1 MAVRQSLVGL
11 WEFRPLAAIPEKML
25 EPPIDGWDSTP
36 IRVPGY
42 WNSFPPS
49 VGGDWGAYD
58 HYRYPAHWNDA
69 PAAWYRY
76 RFRAERSL
84 ARRAARADGLPPQ
97 THLHF
102 AAVAGHSTVWLNGV
116 RLGENTDSFLPFAFD
131 VSAVLRPDGDNEL
144 CVLVTPPPQTDAGLW
159 LQPCGSWVGWN
170 LRGIWQ
176 GVYLEQLPQPAIVDV
191 FAQPS
196 FRQQRLTLAV
206 TLAPTAEPLDVKLAA
221 VIADERGPAL
231 RLGTVEARTTP
242 TGETV
247 ATLYATW
254 PGVRCWSPEDP
265 YRYHALVDL
274 RIDGR
279 TVHRR
284 SIRFGF
290 RELWIDGTRLLLN
303 GRPIRLL
310 GDSWHYM
317 GVAQQNP
324 AYARAWF
331 DFAKETGVNA
341 IRTHAMPYPPCYFD
355 VADEMG
361 MLLIDE
367 SAIYGSAGTLA
378 YAEPRFWDACRDHVR
393 RLVRRDRNHPSVVFW
408 SACNETVW
416 KGGAGIYPELL
427 SLAEVARQEDPTRF
441 VSFDEN
447 DCDLGGGA
455 RLHAGHYGTPE
466 HWDRAW
472 RRDRPLV
479 LHEFSALYH
488 GGPENACPFG
498 GEEVYADYNARL
510 EATGRDAADMFMRL
524 RALGAVSITPWNLNW
539 YCLTQLP
546 GVEVLAAEAEPQAS
560 TDSLPFAGAGRG
572 KVEPPADESWQAMPY
587 APVAPP
593 IENLSF
599 DRLGDRALTLNYGQL
614 PDAPPWLPNAA
625 YAPLAACY
633 RRQCLFAPRLPR
645 QGFAGETINIHT
657 WVFNDTG
664 TALTA
669 EVAATVELTVLPSEQ
684 GGVVTPHPLRE
695 GLGEGS
701 AATEDGS
708 AAVAP
713 DSSAISP
720 HPALPIE
727 GGGVVTPLPPRGG
740 LGEGPAAAPA
750 TERIPLDPCQS
761 AQPTLTVTLP
771 AVAAHRVA
779 TLVLTLR
786 DAQTHALLDAVR
798 TPLHL
803 HPRPDREPP
812 SNVWVFGGAAEVLT
826 LVRHC
831 GWIPLADDV
840 LHICFEDPTSTL
852 VLAGPHEGRP
862 LARWLEQPELDRWL
876 RAGGRLVVLPEGVA
890 DDPAS
895 PLSPIRR
902 SYERVHFRDARCP
915 LLAGLTE
922 DHLCDWGQDGVTAR
936 QVFERPTTG
945 PALTPL
951 EIADASAGLAYAP
964 LVVAPRGAGAVIVTG
979 LDLLPRLADT
989 PAAGILLRQLATA
1002 PLQPA
1007 EQEQGHAPG
1016 SLLWVSGDQPAQLDA
1031 PQHSSDALR
1040 ARLEAG
1046 GTVLI
1051 ERLTPETVAAWSAR
1065 LDLAL
1070 DLVDDVCFNVARAAV
1085 DHPLLA
1091 SLNNFDFCWVD
1102 RDEKQPIVQHTLRV
1116 EHPDAVTL
1124 LTTVATRWEGY
1135 QTAHEQHKAALMSRR
1150 MEHFAGPRAAAVVI
1164 PHGRGR
1170 IVLSQL
1176 CLHEAHGRF
1185 HSRAQRIRARW
1196 LAALGAP
1203 IDDATSPLAP
1213 RPATPL
1219 RADGYVGAWLILG
1232 PFAEAP
1238 SHPLDHAF
1246 VDEAA
1251 LQPRPGATAGGH
1263 AWRPFTSAFQHN
1275 DLSGFFGD
1283 LPPRDRVAYAAVYLH
1298 AAQDRSVLLDA
1309 PDMLALLVGSDG
1321 GNAVWLNGQRVGRH
1335 DFVRELVLDN
1345 DRVENLPLR
1354 QGWNLL
1360 VLKLHNH
1367 SGAWRFSARL
1377 ATSTGGV
1384 ASDLHA
1390 QTAPPG

>member
-1 MAVRQSLVGL
+1 MPAMAVRQSLVGL
-11 WEFRPLAAIPEKML
+11 WDFRPLAAVPEKML
-25 EPPIDGWDSTP
+25 EPPPDGWDSTP

-42 WNSFPPS
+42 WNNFPPA

-58 HYRYPAHWNDA
+58 HYRYPARWNDA

-76 RFRAERSL
+76 RFRVERTL
-84 ARRAARADGLPPQ
+84 ARGAARADGFAPR

-102 AAVAGHSTVWLNGV
+102 AAVAGHATVWLNGV

-131 VSAVLRPDGDNEL
+131 VSAALRADGDNEL

-159 LQPCGSWVGWN
+159 LQPCGSWAGWH

-176 GVYLEQLPQPAIVDV
+176 GVYLERLPQPAIVDI

-206 TLAPTAEPLDVKLAA
+206 TLAPTDEPRDVKIAA

-274 RIDGR
+274 RVDGR

-290 RELWIDGTRLLLN
+290 RELWVDGTRLLLN

-393 RLVRRDRNHPSVVFW
+393 RLVRRDRNHPSIVFW

-416 KGGAGIYPELL
+416 KGGAGIYSELL
-427 SLAEVARQEDPTRF
+427 SLAEIAHQEDPTRF

-498 GEEVYADYNARL
+498 GEEVYVDYNARL

-524 RALGAVSITPWNLNW
+524 RTLGAASITPWNLNW
-539 YCLTQLP
+539 YCLTPLP
-546 GVEVLAAEAEPQAS
+546 GVEALLAGAEPQSS
-560 TDSLPFAGAGRG
+560 TATGNSPPFEGGGRG
-572 KVEPPADESWQAMPY
+572 RVEPPADESSHVMPHV
-587 APVAPP
+587 PVEPP
-593 IENLSF
+593 IENPVF
-599 DRLGDRALTLNYGQL
+599 DRIGDRALTLNYGQL

-633 RRQCLFAPRLPR
+633 RRRCLFAPRLPR
-645 QGFAGETINIHT
+645 QGFAGTTINISA
-657 WVFNDTG
+657 WVFNDTD
-664 TALTA
+664 APLTA
-669 EVAATVELTVLPSEQ
+669 EVAAAVELTTSLP
-684 GGVVTPHPLRE
+684 PRE
-695 GLGEGS
+695 GLGEVPAS
-701 AATEDGS
+701 HPADHSEARADFPTDN
-708 AAVAP
+708 
-713 DSSAISP
+713 P
-720 HPALPIE
+720 HPALPLE
-727 GGGVVTPLPPRGG
+727 GGGVS
-740 LGEGPAAAPA
+740 AAPPAA

-761 AQPTLTVTLP
+761 AQPTLAVTLP
-771 AVAAHRVA
+771 TVATHRVA

-786 DAQTHALLDAVR
+786 DAQSHELLDAVR
-798 TPLHL
+798 RPLHL
-803 HPRPDREPP
+803 HPRSGRAAPG
-812 SNVWVFGGAAEVLT
+812 NVWVYGGAAEAVA

-852 VLAGPHEGRP
+852 VLAGPHDGAT
-862 LARWLEQPELDRWL
+862 LARWLERPELDRWL
-876 RAGGRLVVLPEGVA
+876 RSGGRLLVLPEGVA

-902 SYERVHFRDARCP
+902 SYERVHLRDTDCP
-915 LLAGLTE
+915 LLTGLTE
-922 DHLCDWGQDGVTAR
+922 DHLCGWGPDGVVAR

-951 EIADASAGLAYAP
+951 EVADASAGLAYGP
-964 LVVAPRGAGAVIVTG
+964 LVVAPRGAGAVLVTG

-989 PAAGILLRQLATA
+989 PAAGMLLRQLATA
-1002 PLQPA
+1002 PWCPA
-1007 EQEQGHAPG
+1007 QQAGAHVGGALICMP
-1016 SLLWVSGDQPAQLDA
+1016 GDQPPPPDA
-1031 PQHSSDALR
+1031 PEISPAALR
-1040 ARLEAG
+1040 ARVEAG
-1046 GTVLI
+1046 GTLLI

-1065 LDLAL
+1065 LDLAI
-1070 DLVDDVCFNVARAAV
+1070 DLADDVCFNVARAAV

-1102 RDEKQPIVQHTLRV
+1102 RDEKQPIVQHTLLV
-1116 EHPDAVTL
+1116 DDPAATTL

-1135 QTAHEQHKAALMSRR
+1135 QTAHEQHKAALMFRR
-1150 MEHFAGPRAAAVVI
+1150 LEAFAGPRAAAVVVRR
-1164 PHGRGR
+1164 GRGQ

-1176 CLHEAHGRF
+1176 CLSDARGRF

-1203 IDDATSPLAP
+1203 ADDAAGPLAV

-1232 PFAEAP
+1232 PFSDAP
-1238 SHPLDHAF
+1238 AHPLDHPF

-1251 LQPRPGATAGGH
+1251 LQPRPGATVAGH
-1263 AWRPFTSAFQHN
+1263 AWRPFNSAFQHN

-1309 PDMLALLVGSDG
+1309 PDLLTLLVGSDG
-1321 GNAVWLNGQRVGRH
+1321 GNAVWLNGRRVGRH

-1345 DRVENLPLR
+1345 DRVESLPLR

-1377 ATSTGGV
+1377 ATATGGV
-1384 ASDLHA
+1384 ANDIHA
-1390 QTAPPG
+1390 QVAPPG